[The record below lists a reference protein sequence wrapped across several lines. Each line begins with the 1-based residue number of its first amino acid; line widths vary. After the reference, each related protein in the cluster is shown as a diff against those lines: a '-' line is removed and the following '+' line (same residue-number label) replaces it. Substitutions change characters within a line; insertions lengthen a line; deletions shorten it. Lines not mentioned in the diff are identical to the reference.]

1 MSQQQLFSTPQTEMT
16 SDDYYTPPEVF
27 ERLGVVF
34 DVDVCAPPG
43 GVPWIPAK
51 TYLTQADDA
60 LVADWVGNVWLNPPF
75 SNPTPFVKKFVQHN
89 HGIALVP
96 TSIGRWVQYLWESDV
111 SWVAMDYLRFYSGA
125 TLTQMKQP
133 IPLRCWLIAAGSDN
147 IKAIGRFG
155 KVR

>member
-27 ERLGVVF
+27 DRLGVVF

-96 TSIGRWVQYLWESDV
+96 TSNGRWLQDLWQTDV
-111 SWVAMDYLRFYSGA
+111 SWVAMDCLRFYNGA
-125 TLTQMKQP
+125 TQTAQHKCASCLQRLNQ
-133 IPLRCWLIAAGSDN
+133 G
-147 IKAIGRFG
+147 
-155 KVR
+155 

>member
-1 MSQQQLFSTPQTEMT
+1 VSQQQLFSTPQTEMT

-75 SNPTPFVKKFVQHN
+75 SNPTPFVKKFVQHKQ
-89 HGIALVP
+89 GIALIP
-96 TSIGRWVQYLWESDV
+96 TSNGRWLQDLWQTDV
-111 SWVAMDYLRFYSGA
+111 SWVLIDCLRFYNGA
-125 TLTQMKQP
+125 TQTQMKH
-133 IPLRCWLIAAGSDN
+133 IIFTRCWLVAFGSDN

>member
-1 MSQQQLFSTPQTEMT
+1 MSQQQLFSTPQIEIT
-16 SDDYYTPPEVF
+16 SDDYFTPPEIF

-51 TYLTQADDA
+51 TYLTQADNA
-60 LVADWVGNVWLNPPF
+60 LVTDWVGNVWMNPPF
-75 SNPTPFVKKFVQHN
+75 SNPTPFVKKFVEHN
-89 HGIALVP
+89 EGIALVP
-96 TSIGRWVQYLWESDV
+96 TSNGRWMQYLWESNV
-111 SWVAMDYLRFYSGA
+111 KWSPLDYCKFYNGS
-125 TLTQMKQP
+125 TPTQMKGTFP
-133 IPLRCWLIAAGSDN
+133 SRCWLIAAGSDN